1 MNVYFVIN
9 VIIVTEPLTN
19 AFYSNYIVPGV
30 LSCIVCCINIIIT
43 LVQHHGFWC
52 FTDILYWFYC
62 ICLFVCSTCLTSVIL
77 LVCEMAGSIP
87 VLSQWTAILFIAG
100 WHCTCGLVVWH
111 SLVFLEWFDGKL
123 KLCSLSNFWNCC
135 IQHVK
140 CYCPCG

>member
-43 LVQHHGFWC
+43 LVQHHSFWC

-87 VLSQWTAILFIAG
+87 GSRLGRVWSELRSALFWG
-100 WHCTCGLVVWH
+100 VGGR
-111 SLVFLEWFDGKL
+111 VFQSFGKQEVPG
-123 KLCSLSNFWNCC
+123 SNPGVAESVG
-135 IQHVK
+135 Q
-140 CYCPCG
+140 